1 MALHFKDHT
10 RIPLGDDV
18 FLSVNVINGKGLF
31 NLWKARKIVSPIH
44 PNRTITVPGPYGVCI
59 SYGQFIELVDKAPLV
74 ISIINSMWKEK
85 SQTAKRKTID
95 ESQGNSRKSI
105 VLDEPVV
112 QRIRRQ
118 TSRKMDHH
126 QIPDECTIKKN
137 LEPSIQTEL
146 PDEELVKIT
155 TNHNE

>member
-44 PNRTITVPGPYGVCI
+44 PNRTITVPGPFGVCI
-59 SYGQFIELVDKAPLV
+59 SYDQFIELIDKAPLM

-85 SQTAKRKTID
+85 SETTKRKAID
-95 ESQGNSRKSI
+95 DSQENSRKSI

-118 TSRKMDHH
+118 TSHKMDHH
-126 QIPDECTIKKN
+126 KIQDKCPIEKILKEKNRIIHESKK
-137 LEPSIQTEL
+137 
-146 PDEELVKIT
+146 
-155 TNHNE
+155 